1 MYQLKVGVAETL
13 CAKGPLLLLVL
24 EFGEDKI
31 INRTAL
37 RKDVRLQVLED
48 AIVDFDL
55 VDGQFVC
62 YGCGRL

>member
-1 MYQLKVGVAETL
+1 M
-13 CAKGPLLLLVL
+13 LLVL
-24 EFGEDKI
+24 ESGEDQV

-55 VDGQFVC
+55 VDG
-62 YGCGRL
+62 